1 MSVLLPVFL
10 LYNMTDEKP
19 ESVII
24 TTGRHNTHRKYH
36 TEHCRAVD
44 KANNT
49 REISMQQAERMAIKH
64 CSYCAGTHQT
74 NNYNDEYQAIL
85 REQAKKNAAKVGGD

>member
-1 MSVLLPVFL
+1 
-10 LYNMTDEKP
+10 MTDEKP

-44 KANNT
+44 KAKNT
-49 REISMQQAERMAIKH
+49 REISMQQAERMAVEH
-64 CSYCAGTHQT
+64 CSYCAGTHVT
-74 NNYNDEYQAIL
+74 DNYNDTYQKIL
-85 REQAKKNAAKVGGD
+85 QREAEKHAAKVGGD

>member
-1 MSVLLPVFL
+1 
-10 LYNMTDEKP
+10 MTDEKP

-36 TEHCRAVD
+36 TEHCRVVD

-49 REISMQQAERMAIKH
+49 REISMVQAEKMDVQH
-64 CSYCAGTHQT
+64 CSYCAGTHT
-74 NNYNDEYQAIL
+74 TDNYNDEYQKAL
-85 REQAKKNAAKVGGD
+85 LQEAERLQAGGD